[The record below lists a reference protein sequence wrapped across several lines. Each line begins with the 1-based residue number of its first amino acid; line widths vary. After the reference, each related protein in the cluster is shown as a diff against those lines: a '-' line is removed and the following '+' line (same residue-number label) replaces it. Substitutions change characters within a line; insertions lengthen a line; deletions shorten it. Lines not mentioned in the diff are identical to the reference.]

1 MVCVPGEGTGSFDE
15 GTAFAGVG
23 EDFALAGGCS
33 SGISDL
39 ASPRRLRTGR
49 SGSSTT
55 AESVGDGDGVGLG
68 LAAAGELDGVGEP
81 APDDEGGEPEV
92 FCSVAPPE
100 LPPRR
105 RTGRSSPV
113 ATVGVGVGE
122 ALGVA
127 LTGCHLPRAV
137 QEFCFVAL
145 PTVTNPTAWPDFC
158 AS

>member
-1 MVCVPGEGTGSFDE
+1 
-15 GTAFAGVG
+15 
-23 EDFALAGGCS
+23 
-33 SGISDL
+33 
-39 ASPRRLRTGR
+39 
-49 SGSSTT
+49 
-55 AESVGDGDGVGLG
+55 ESLDDGDGVGLG
-68 LAAAGELDGVGEP
+68 LAAAGELDGVGAEP
-81 APDDEGGEPEV
+81 GEEEEV
-92 FCSVAPPE
+92 FCCVPPAE

-127 LTGCHLPRAV
+127 LAGCHLPRAV
-137 QEFCFVAL
+137 QEPSLVAL